1 MFSIRFTA
9 VSAALSVLL
18 VAGVAEAAPKPKTDD
33 ATAKLA
39 AAASPMSAQALE
51 AIYAGKTWKWKDGGG
66 FFSADGHKFTAWSQ
80 KGKAWSYGEGRWYAT
95 DGGKLCMQ
103 AYWRNK
109 ASGGGGDI
117 TCFQHR
123 EKAGVIYQKR
133 SIGGDWYVFRNNP
146 PKPTDEAQKIVRG
159 DLVGKGLDRMKA
171 MAKK

>member
-18 VAGVAEAAPKPKTDD
+18 VAGVAQAAPKPKTDD
-33 ATAKLA
+33 VTAKLA

-66 FFSADGHKFTAWSQ
+66 YFAADGHKFKACSQ
-80 KGKAWSYGEGRWYAT
+80 KGKVWSYAEGRWYAT
-95 DGGKLCMQ
+95 DSGKLCMQ
-103 AYWRNK
+103 ARWSDI
-109 ASGGGGDI
+109 SGAVPNT

-133 SIGGDWYVFRNNP
+133 SIGGEWYVFQSNP
-146 PKPTDEAQKIVRG
+146 SQSTDEAHKLVRG
-159 DLVGKGLDRMKA
+159 DLVSKGLDRMKA

>member
-18 VAGVAEAAPKPKTDD
+18 VAGVAEAAPKPKADD
-33 ATAKLA
+33 ATAKMA

-66 FFSADGHKFTAWSQ
+66 FFSADRHKLAAWSQ

-109 ASGGGGDI
+109 SGGGGGD
-117 TCFQHR
+117 TSCFLHR
-123 EKAGVIYQKR
+123 EKAGV
-133 SIGGDWYVFRNNP
+133 WYIFRNNP
-146 PKPTDEAQKIVRG
+146 PKPTDEAQKLVRG
-159 DLVGKGLDRMKA
+159 DLVSKGLMRIKA
-171 MAKK
+171 SAK